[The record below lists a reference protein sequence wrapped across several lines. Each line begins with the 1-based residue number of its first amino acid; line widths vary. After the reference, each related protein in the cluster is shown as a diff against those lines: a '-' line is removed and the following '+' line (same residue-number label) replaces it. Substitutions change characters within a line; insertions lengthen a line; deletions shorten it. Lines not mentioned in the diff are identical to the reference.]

1 MQAFFLFRRH
11 QTNHPEVL
19 MKMKL
24 QLYPIIFLLRI
35 CVFEIY
41 TGMQN
46 LTRIKLAVLFIRLKE
61 TKIVK
66 RTATKQRL
74 FDVIL
79 TSFLVTLTFIDRHPT
94 AIFWSFLLNQVT

>member
-1 MQAFFLFRRH
+1 MQAFFFLFRRH

-19 MKMKL
+19 IKMKL

-46 LTRIKLAVLFIRLKE
+46 LTRIKLAVRFIKFE
-61 TKIVK
+61 ENKIAK
-66 RTATKQRL
+66 KN
-74 FDVIL
+74 I
-79 TSFLVTLTFIDRHPT
+79 
-94 AIFWSFLLNQVT
+94 N